1 MRYSKNAEYLLLP
14 VLAVWVMAG
23 CEPVESGSPKV
34 RTDGPE
40 GQPAVAPVSW
50 LEPANLGG
58 WAPFVSEAGAFAVFG
73 PEKHT
78 TSELNVPTPAGEQ
91 KVPVTY
97 FNFDGN
103 IFYVSSHRRDPGLAG
118 TDRQILEAQA
128 RGIVAK
134 FEKVEASTEAFTT
147 ARGVA
152 GLRLR
157 LLRPDSYKIIELY
170 ITPTRLY
177 QVVTDLPSAHR
188 RRIASFVFRDSFT
201 PLPEARR

>member
-1 MRYSKNAEYLLLP
+1 MRYSRNAEFLLLP
-14 VLAVWVMAG
+14 VLVVWAIGG
-23 CEPVESGSPKV
+23 CEPVDTESAK
-34 RTDGPE
+34 
-40 GQPAVAPVSW
+40 GQDAAPAAAAPLAW
-50 LEPANLGG
+50 LEPAGLDG

-73 PEKHT
+73 PGKHT

-97 FNFDGN
+97 FNVDGN

-128 RGIVAK
+128 KGIVAK
-134 FEKVEASTEAFTT
+134 FEKVEAHTEAFT

-157 LLRPDSYKIIELY
+157 LTRPDSYKIIELY

-177 QVVTDLPSAHR
+177 QVVTDLPSPQR
-188 RRIASFVFRDSFT
+188 RRVASFVFRDSFR
-201 PLPEARR
+201 PLAEGGR